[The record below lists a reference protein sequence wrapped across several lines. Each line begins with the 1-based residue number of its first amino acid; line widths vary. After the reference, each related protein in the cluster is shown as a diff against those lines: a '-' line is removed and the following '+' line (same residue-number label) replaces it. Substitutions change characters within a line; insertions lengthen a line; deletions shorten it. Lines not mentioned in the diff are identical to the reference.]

1 MFQLVS
7 IIIGIKTN
15 DSLDEHTGYH
25 HGIHVDIGV
34 IYRGKIFDEID
45 KVYKLSVQALSDKF

>member
-25 HGIHVDIGV
+25 HGIHVDIGI
-34 IYRGKIFDEID
+34 IYREKIFEEID
-45 KVYKLSVQALSDKF
+45 TFYEMIIIHIEK